1 MKHVKK
7 FVSFMLALGMVL
19 GLATTAFAAEPE
31 KYSITINNSAEGHTY
46 EAYQIFTGDLSKDE
60 SGKTVLSN
68 IAWGKS
74 VTNANTLGDAANIA
88 DTLTDEAA
96 LKDLIAKIKLSDTA
110 FAYSSNTNNSY
121 KISDLPAGYYLVKD
135 KDGTLNGKDD
145 SYTEYIVKVVENV
158 TADPKSDTTKVEKK
172 VKDNNDST
180 GEITDWQDSAD
191 HDINDKVEFQLKAT
205 LADNVSSYDTYK
217 LVFHD
222 TLSKGL
228 SYNDDAKVSVDGKI
242 VSGFS
247 ISSYPNADG
256 TTSLTISCD
265 NVKNFGAENNSVI
278 IVEYSATLNSDA
290 VIGSEGNPNK
300 VYLEYS
306 NNPNHSGEGNN
317 ETGKTPEDTVIVFTY
332 QTIFNKVDENGNPL
346 KGAEFTLEKYNGENW
361 EAITV
366 VKNTEGTTFTFKG
379 LDDGR
384 YRLTETT
391 TPAGYNSIDPIYFVI
406 KATHDEEA
414 KEPKLTTMTVV
425 RTDEDGKEL
434 IDEETKVP
442 INLGTV
448 ILENGS
454 VTAAIENRKGSTLPS
469 TGGMGTTLFY
479 IIGGV
484 LVVGAAVL
492 LIVKRRMSVE
502 K

>member
-1 MKHVKK
+1 
-7 FVSFMLALGMVL
+7 MVL
-19 GLATTAFAAEPE
+19 KET
-31 KYSITINNSAEGHTY
+31 ITKFIW
-46 EAYQIFTGDLSKDE
+46 
-60 SGKTVLSN
+60 N
-68 IAWGKS
+68 I
-74 VTNANTLGDAANIA
+74 
-88 DTLTDEAA
+88 
-96 LKDLIAKIKLSDTA
+96 LII
-110 FAYSSNTNNSY
+110 
-121 KISDLPAGYYLVKD
+121 
-135 KDGTLNGKDD
+135 
-145 SYTEYIVKVVENV
+145 
-158 TADPKSDTTKVEKK
+158 
-172 VKDNNDST
+172 
-180 GEITDWQDSAD
+180 Q
-191 HDINDKVEFQLKAT
+191 
-205 LADNVSSYDTYK
+205 
-217 LVFHD
+217 
-222 TLSKGL
+222 
-228 SYNDDAKVSVDGKI
+228 
-242 VSGFS
+242 
-247 ISSYPNADG
+247 
-256 TTSLTISCD
+256 
-265 NVKNFGAENNSVI
+265 
-278 IVEYSATLNSDA
+278 
-290 VIGSEGNPNK
+290 
-300 VYLEYS
+300 
-306 NNPNHSGEGNN
+306 NHSGEGNN